1 MLPDREFTESSV
13 KAAGPAAKQVSAAN
27 GNASTKTGIG
37 VSVTRLEDK
46 PLVKGRGQF
55 AADIHFPHEL
65 HMRVVRSANA
75 HGRLKSIDVAE
86 ARALPGVV
94 AVWTA
99 SDIEDLPPIDF
110 REGSIEKL
118 APFRQPVLAR
128 DVVRY
133 VGEPVAAVFATDPYV
148 AEDAAD
154 LVAVEVDELPPIVDA
169 AAPVADFAKGLTTEA
184 TICRQGYGDL
194 EAVFRQATHVVEIDV
209 EIGRHSGVPL
219 ETRGA
224 IGRYDAAHDVLE
236 LHGAAKVPHRNR
248 ESLARMF
255 GRSTAD
261 IHCYEGHVGGG
272 FGVRGEIYPED
283 ILVLVAA
290 MRLGRPVKWLE
301 DRREHMVAANHSRQ
315 QRHIVRAAVDGEGN
329 LLGIDDRFFHDQGAY
344 IRTHGTRVAETACGI
359 LPGPYRLPNYRVQC
373 HFRLTNKTPAA
384 TYRAP
389 GRYETNFVRERLMD
403 AIAKK
408 VGLSR
413 IEVRRRNLLQ
423 PADMPHERP
432 LSALGDDV
440 VLDSGDY
447 PGLLDKA
454 LVRCEWDR
462 LEREVKERR
471 KGGELVGLGLAM
483 YVEKSGLGPTDG
495 VRIHVHDSGDV
506 EVITGGASIGQ
517 GFETVIAQI
526 CAEKLGVDYSK
537 VRVIHGQTDRIEYGI
552 GAHATRATV
561 MTGNATAIAAEKV
574 LAKALD
580 MASQLVQTDP
590 SRLAVVNG
598 DIVRV
603 EAPDEPLM
611 SIGEIARNLRPTSKT
626 RGERTPGLSAEGWF
640 DAAHMTY
647 PYGVQIALVTIDRGT
662 GGVNIEKMLIAFDIG
677 RAVNPV
683 LVHGQIVGGFVQG
696 LGGALF
702 EEFQYDERGQ
712 PLSVTFADYLMPTA
726 REVPDVDVLITE
738 DAPST
743 TNPLGIKG
751 AGEGG
756 IAGVGAV
763 IASAIDDA
771 LGEIATVTSL
781 PIKPQWLKMMIG
793 ASLPMSEL
801 PQVPERRHVTSGS
814 GAAAQV
820 SHVGG

>member
-1 MLPDREFTESSV
+1 MKEQS
-13 KAAGPAAKQVSAAN
+13 KQN
-27 GNASTKTGIG
+27 RNTGIG
-37 VSVTRLEDK
+37 ASVPRLEDV
-46 PLVKGRGQF
+46 PLVTGRGQF
-55 AADIHFPHEL
+55 AADISFPRQL

-75 HGRLKSIDVAE
+75 HGVMKSIGIDE
-86 ARALPGVV
+86 ARALRGVV

-99 SDIEDLPPIDF
+99 RDIADLPPIDF
-110 REGSIEKL
+110 REGPIEKL

-128 DVVRY
+128 DRVRY
-133 VGEPVAAVFATDPYV
+133 VGEPVAAVFATDPYI

-154 LVAVEVDELPPIVDA
+154 LVTVEVDELPAVIDA
-169 AAPVADFAKGLTTEA
+169 AASVADFADGLTTEA
-184 TICRQGYGDL
+184 TICRQGYGDVDK
-194 EAVFRQATHVVEIDV
+194 VFRNASHIVEIDV
-209 EIGRHSGVPL
+209 EVGRHSGVPL

-224 IGRYDAAHDVLE
+224 IGRYDAARDILE

-255 GRSTAD
+255 GRSTAAV
-261 IHCYEGHVGGG
+261 HCYEGHVGGG

-290 MRLGRPVKWLE
+290 MRFGRPVKWLE
-301 DRREHMVAANHSRQ
+301 DRREHMIAANHSRQ
-315 QRHIVRAAVDGEGN
+315 QRHMIRAAVDAEGR
-329 LLGIDDRFFHDQGAY
+329 LVGIDDRFFHDQGAY

-359 LPGPYRLPNYRVQC
+359 LPGPYRLPNFRVQC

-408 VGLSR
+408 LGLSR

-432 LSALGDDV
+432 LTALGDEV

-454 LVRCEWDR
+454 LLSSEWNK
-462 LEREVKERR
+462 LELEVEERR
-471 KGGELVGLGLAM
+471 KAGELIGLGLAM

-495 VRIHVHDSGDV
+495 ARIHVHDGGDV
-506 EVITGGASIGQ
+506 EVITGGASVGQ

-526 CAEKLGVDYSK
+526 CAEKLGVDYRQ
-537 VRVIHGQTDRIEYGI
+537 VRVVHGQTDRIEYGI

-574 LAKALD
+574 RAKALD
-580 MASQLVQTDP
+580 MASQLLQTEP
-590 SRLAVVNG
+590 SRLSIVDGHVVRLESPDSPLIALG
-598 DIVRV
+598 DI
-603 EAPDEPLM
+603 
-611 SIGEIARNLRPTSKT
+611 ARHLRPTSKT
-626 RGERTPGLSAEGWF
+626 RGERDPGLAADGWF
-640 DAAHMTY
+640 NTAHMTY
-647 PYGVQIALVTIDRGT
+647 PYGVQIAMVTIDRGT

-677 RAVNPV
+677 RAINPV
-683 LVHGQIVGGFVQG
+683 LVRGQLVGGFAQG
-696 LGGALF
+696 LGGAMF

-726 REVPDVDVLITE
+726 HEIPKIDVLITE

-763 IASAIDDA
+763 IASAVDDA
-771 LGEIATVTSL
+771 LGDIATVTSL
-781 PIKPQWLKMMIG
+781 PIKPQWLKAAIDAYTPVS
-793 ASLPMSEL
+793 AS
-801 PQVPERRHVTSGS
+801 
-814 GAAAQV
+814 A
-820 SHVGG
+820 

>member
-1 MLPDREFTESSV
+1 MKPR
-13 KAAGPAAKQVSAAN
+13 AN
-27 GNASTKTGIG
+27 DSKPTGIG
-37 VSVTRLEDK
+37 ASVTRLEDR
-46 PLVKGRGQF
+46 PLVTGRGQF
-55 AADIHFPHEL
+55 AGDISFPRQL
-65 HMRVVRSANA
+65 HMRIVRSANA
-75 HGRLKSIDVAE
+75 HGVLKNVDVTEAE
-86 ARALPGVV
+86 ALRGVV

-99 SDIEDLPPIDF
+99 SDIADLPPIDF
-110 REGSIEKL
+110 REGPIEKL

-128 DVVRY
+128 DYVRY
-133 VGEPVAAVFATDPYV
+133 VGEPVAAIFATDPYV

-154 LVAVEVDELPPIVDA
+154 LVIVEVDELPVLVDA
-169 AAPVADFAKGLTTEA
+169 AAAVADFADGLTTEP
-184 TICRQGYGDL
+184 TICRQGYGEID
-194 EAVFRQATHVVEIDV
+194 AVFRNAAHIVEIDV
-209 EIGRHSGVPL
+209 AIGRHSGVPL

-224 IGRYDAAHDVLE
+224 IGRYDAARDVLE

-255 GRSTAD
+255 GRSTAAV
-261 IHCYEGHVGGG
+261 HCYEGQVGGG

-290 MRLGRPVKWLE
+290 MRLERPVKWLE
-301 DRREHMVAANHSRQ
+301 DRREHMIAANHSRQ
-315 QRHIVRAAVDGEGN
+315 QRHFIRAAVDAEGH

-344 IRTHGTRVAETACGI
+344 IRTHGMRVAETACGI

-408 VGLSR
+408 LGLSR
-413 IEVRRRNLLQ
+413 VEVRRRNLLQ

-432 LSALGDDV
+432 LVALGDEV

-454 LVRCEWDR
+454 LARCAWDK
-462 LEREVKERR
+462 LEREVNERR
-471 KGGELVGLGLAM
+471 TKGELIGLGLAM
-483 YVEKSGLGPTDG
+483 YVEKSGLGPIDG

-506 EVITGGASIGQ
+506 EVITGGASVGQ
-517 GFETVIAQI
+517 GFETVVAQI
-526 CAEKLGVDYSK
+526 CADRLGVDYRK
-537 VRVIHGQTDRIEYGI
+537 VWVIHGQTDRIEYGI

-574 LAKALD
+574 RAKALD
-580 MASQLVQTDP
+580 MASQLLQAEP
-590 SRLAVVNG
+590 GRLAIVDG
-598 DIVRV
+598 KIVRS
-603 EAPDEPLM
+603 EALDEPLM
-611 SIGEIARNLRPTSKT
+611 TLGEIANHLRPTSKT
-626 RGERTPGLSAEGWF
+626 RGERDPGLSAEGWF
-640 DAAHMTY
+640 NAAHMTY

-662 GGVNIEKMLIAFDIG
+662 GGVTIKKMLIAFDVG

-683 LVHGQIVGGFVQG
+683 LVRGQIVGGFAQG
-696 LGGALF
+696 LGGAMF

-726 REVPDVDVLITE
+726 HEIPKVDVLITE

-756 IAGVGAV
+756 IAGVGAA
-763 IASAIDDA
+763 IASAVDDA
-771 LGEIATVTSL
+771 LGDIATVTSL
-781 PIKPQWLKMMIG
+781 PIKPQWLKAVID
-793 ASLPMSEL
+793 AYA
-801 PQVPERRHVTSGS
+801 TST
-814 GAAAQV
+814 
-820 SHVGG
+820 